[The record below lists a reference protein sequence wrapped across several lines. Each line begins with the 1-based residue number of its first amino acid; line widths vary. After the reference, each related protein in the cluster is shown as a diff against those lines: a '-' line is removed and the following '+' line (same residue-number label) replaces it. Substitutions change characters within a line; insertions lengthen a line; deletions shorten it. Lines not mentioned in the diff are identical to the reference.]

1 MIRAMTVFRPLRL
14 YGVLFSSLAVVIL
27 VALLIPAGESVLTR
41 MAYGWMAGVAVFIA
55 ATLIRMAIAQ
65 DADAIRRRAAALDQT
80 GAAVLP
86 LSLLAATASIVVV
99 VGEAR
104 SGGAPLR
111 DGLLALGTVALSWT
125 FIQLMFAL
133 HYAHAFYQQTDGA
146 QDRGGQD
153 RGGLIFPGE
162 TQPDYWD
169 FLHFALIIGVA
180 CQTADVQIADRGIR
194 RLSSVHSLTAFVFNT
209 VIVALA
215 VNLAV
220 GALGAG

>member
-1 MIRAMTVFRPLRL
+1 MSLFRPLRL
-14 YGVLFSSLAVVIL
+14 YGVLLASLGVVIA
-27 VALLIPAGESVLTR
+27 VALFTPVADDALTR
-41 MAYGWMAGVAVFIA
+41 TAYGWIAGVAVFIA
-55 ATLIRMAIAQ
+55 ATLARMARAQ

-86 LSLLAATASIVVV
+86 LSLLAAAASVVVV

-104 SGGAPLR
+104 SHGSPLTG
-111 DGLLALGTVALSWT
+111 GLLALGTVALSWT
-125 FIQLMFAL
+125 FIHLMFAL
-133 HYAHAFYQQTDGA
+133 HYAHAFYQRDHE
-146 QDRGGQD
+146 GGD
-153 RGGLIFPGE
+153 RGGLMFPGE

-180 CQTADVQIADRGIR
+180 CQTADVQISDRGVR

>member
-1 MIRAMTVFRPLRL
+1 MTLFRPLRL
-14 YGVLFSSLAVVIL
+14 YSVLFASLGVMIL
-27 VALLIPAGESVLTR
+27 VTVSTPAVESALTR
-41 MAYGWMAGVAVFIA
+41 IAYGWIAGVAIFIA
-55 ATLIRMAIAQ
+55 ATLVRMALAQ

-86 LSLLAATASIVVV
+86 LSLLAAATSIIVVI
-99 VGEAR
+99 GEAR
-104 SGGAPLR
+104 AGGSPLR
-111 DGLLALGTVALSWT
+111 DGLLALATVALSWT
-125 FIQLMFAL
+125 FIHLIFAL
-133 HYAHAFYQQTDGA
+133 HYAHAFYQ
-146 QDRGGQD
+146 RGEGEQD

-162 TQPDYWD
+162 TRPDYWD

-220 GALGAG
+220 GGLGAG

>member
-1 MIRAMTVFRPLRL
+1 M
-14 YGVLFSSLAVVIL
+14 
-27 VALLIPAGESVLTR
+27 
-41 MAYGWMAGVAVFIA
+41 
-55 ATLIRMAIAQ
+55 
-65 DADAIRRRAAALDQT
+65 
-80 GAAVLP
+80 
-86 LSLLAATASIVVV
+86 TASVNEPPVSGSVNVVGVVVV

-104 SGGAPLR
+104 SHGSPLTG
-111 DGLLALGTVALSWT
+111 GLLALGTVALSWT
-125 FIQLMFAL
+125 FIHLMFAL
-133 HYAHAFYQQTDGA
+133 HYAHAFYQRDHE
-146 QDRGGQD
+146 GGD
-153 RGGLIFPGE
+153 RGGLMFPGE

-180 CQTADVQIADRGIR
+180 CQTADVQISDRGVR

>member
-1 MIRAMTVFRPLRL
+1 MIRTMPLFRPLRL

-27 VALLIPAGESVLTR
+27 VALLIPAGQSGLTR
-41 MAYGWMAGVAVFIA
+41 MAYGWIAGVAVFIA
-55 ATLIRMAIAQ
+55 ATLVRMALAE

-80 GAAVLP
+80 GVAVLP
-86 LSLLAATASIVVV
+86 LSLLAAAASIVVV
-99 VGEAR
+99 VGEAQ
-104 SGGAPLR
+104 SGGFPLR
-111 DGLLALGTVALSWT
+111 NGLLALGTVALSWS
-125 FIQLMFAL
+125 FIHLMFAL
-133 HYAHAFYQQTDGA
+133 HYAHAFYQQGEDA
-146 QDRGGQD
+146 ED

-220 GALGAG
+220 SALGAG

>member
-1 MIRAMTVFRPLRL
+1 MIRAMSLFRPFRL
-14 YGVLFSSLAVVIL
+14 YGVLLSSLTLAVVI
-27 VALLIPAGESVLTR
+27 ALLIPAGESALTR
-41 MAYGWMAGVAVFIA
+41 MAYGWIGGVAVFIA
-55 ATLIRMAIAQ
+55 ATLVRMARARG
-65 DADAIRRRAAALDQT
+65 ADAIRRRAAALDQT
-80 GAAVLP
+80 GGAVLP
-86 LSLLAATASIVVV
+86 LSLLAAAASIVVV

-104 SGGAPLR
+104 SGGSPLR
-111 DGLLALGTVALSWT
+111 DGLLALGTVALSWS

-133 HYAHAFYQQTDGA
+133 HYAHAFYQQGE
-146 QDRGGQD
+146 GGDD

-169 FLHFALIIGVA
+169 FLHFSLIIGVA
-180 CQTADVQIADRGIR
+180 CQTADVQIADRGVR